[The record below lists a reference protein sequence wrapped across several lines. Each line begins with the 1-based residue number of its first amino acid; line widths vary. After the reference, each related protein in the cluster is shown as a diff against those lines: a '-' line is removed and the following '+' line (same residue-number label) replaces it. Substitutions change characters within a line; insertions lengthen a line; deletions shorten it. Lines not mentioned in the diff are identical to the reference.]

1 VTLKSLIALFSHPLT
16 QRTRMIVRRTVAT
29 VAVALAV
36 IVVTSVTVD
45 LGPALKNLAETQ
57 GSKFIERPMHIGRLA
72 VRLWNGQ
79 FELDDFV
86 IEGLTPQSPPFL
98 TVKRLRVGLEWAPLV
113 SRRVVI
119 SSIDMDG
126 WRMFVEQLDN
136 GPNSFPDFGRNRRR
150 GPSAWTTTLRYV
162 RARNG
167 ETTYTDYGTP
177 WSVVTRNLDISVART
192 NEQYRGLAH
201 FTKGTVKIQDFE
213 PFDLDMN
220 SAFTVDGGRLLFSHI
235 DLDTGGTKTRLV
247 GDTNLAYFPEQMY
260 RMESEI
266 DFPWMRKIFFAS
278 NTFSLSGKGTFTGT
292 FHLFRETMPG
302 GRTRTGRELKGTFHS
317 NTAGLNSLRFGDLK
331 GALKWVPE
339 FLEVTDTTSTF
350 YGGGLDL
357 KYKMAPLSQAG
368 VTPVYTLDAAY
379 RDVDLKSFSDYLEMQ
394 GMRLAGTASGR
405 NHLEWPRGG
414 WSQKRGEGELQVTP
428 PDGVDLQ
435 TRQIPVERIA
445 ARAAA
450 GEPFGPFSN
459 HRPLEPVAVG
469 GAMTY
474 AIEPDWIR
482 LGSGSRLA
490 TPSTLVEFEGSTAY
504 GNDSRIPFH
513 VTTADWQ
520 DSDRL
525 MAGILT
531 AFGAET
537 SAIEIGGYGT
547 FEGVML
553 NAFKAPR
560 IEGTLA
566 GEHMRA
572 WGVDWGTVKGTAVVE
587 NSYVDTTDVVIG
599 TGEREIH
606 ADGRFSAGFPRKDG
620 GEEINARI
628 RVTNWPVEDLRR
640 AFGIL
645 DYRVDG
651 LLSGEFHPYGPYQ
664 QPLGFG
670 TMTISKGVAYG
681 EPFDTASASVR
692 FEGDGVR
699 LDSIQIAKGDGR
711 GTGAAYVG
719 WNGTYSFNLD
729 GRAIPIE
736 TVSLSKKTS
745 VPLSGLIDFT
755 AGGSGTF
762 DAPKYNVRGTVR
774 DLFAGDEGIGQL
786 LGEIGV
792 SGDLMTVKLEVASS
806 RLAISGSGRV
816 ALTPEMD
823 TELTFRVTD
832 TSLDPYIRAFEPQ
845 LSPYTTAIASGTVR
859 VVGELA
865 DIDHLLVDATVDSL
879 DARFFD
885 YQVRN
890 AAPIHIA
897 LDRHIVRFADFR
909 LAGEDTQLE
918 LSGTA
923 NLHDERIAVRLRGD
937 ANLGILQGF
946 LSNVRSSGRASLQ
959 ATLDGNLNAPL
970 VTGAMTVQNGRIR
983 HFDLPNA
990 LENIIGPIRFDSRT
1004 IRLDEVTARL
1014 GGGSVAFGGTIGIDG
1029 YQLGRIDVTMNGEQ
1043 MRLRYPEGVRSV
1055 ADAQLVVRGTPAAA
1069 TLSGTVDVREAVYT
1083 RPFNLGNNFVELG
1096 GAGGLGGGAGAAA
1109 GAAPSPYAL
1118 PLRYDVQINAPS
1130 TLQIRNNVV
1139 QMVARANMQLRG
1151 TFDRPQL
1158 FGRAEIDRGEFL
1170 FEGKRYRITR
1180 GSIDQANPAKFDPF
1194 IDLEMEAQVRVP
1206 GETYRVTI
1214 TLNGTVDRA
1223 LPGFTSDPPLPEA
1236 EILALLF
1243 SDATPGQD
1251 VEFRRYSTDITPQ
1264 QQLVRERA
1272 TRALT
1277 GAVTDEVGRVAQQ
1290 ALGVDTFQ
1298 LTPSLVDPNAQSSRL
1313 DPGARLTIGKRL
1325 STKLY
1330 LTYSR
1335 SLSSSTRD
1343 QIVLLEYDQTDQF
1356 SWILSRN
1363 EDGTYA
1369 LDVRI
1374 RRAF

>member
-1 VTLKSLIALFSHPLT
+1 MTLKSLVAVFSHPLT
-16 QRTRMIVRRTVAT
+16 QRTRVIWRRTVAT
-29 VAVALAV
+29 LAVAVAVA
-36 IVVTSVTVD
+36 VVTAVRVD

-57 GSKFIERPMHIGRLA
+57 GSRFVERPMHIGRLS

-98 TVKRLRVGLEWAPLV
+98 TVKRLRVGLQWGPLFA
-113 SRRVVI
+113 RRVVL

-126 WRMFVEQLDN
+126 WAMFMEQFPD
-136 GPNSFPDFGRNRRR
+136 GKNSFPGFSRGRPR
-150 GPSAWTTTLRYV
+150 GRSAWTTTLRYV

-177 WSVVTRNLDISVART
+177 WSVVTRRLDITVARV
-192 NEQYRGLAH
+192 NEQYRGLAK
-201 FTKGTVKIQDFE
+201 FSGGTAKIQDYE

-235 DLDTGGTKTRLV
+235 DLDTDGTRTRLV
-247 GDTNLAYFPEQMY
+247 GDTNLNYFPEQMY

-266 DFPWMRKIFFAS
+266 DFPWMRKIFFAK
-278 NTFSLSGKGTFTGT
+278 NDFSLSGKGTFTGT

-302 GRTRTGRELKGTFHS
+302 GRVRTGRELKGTFKSH
-317 NTAGLNSLRFGDLK
+317 TAGLNTLHFGDLR

-339 FLEVTDTTSTF
+339 SLEVTDTTSTF
-350 YGGGLDL
+350 YGGDLDL
-357 KYKMAPLSQAG
+357 KYTMAPLGQAG
-368 VTPVYTLDAAY
+368 VTPIYTFDAAY
-379 RDVDLKSFSDYLEMQ
+379 QAIDLETFSDYLEMQ

-405 NHLEWPRGG
+405 NHLEWPRGR
-414 WSQKRGEGELQVTP
+414 WADKKGEGELQVTP
-428 PDGVDLQ
+428 PDGAELQ
-435 TRQIPVERIA
+435 TREIPVDRIA
-445 ARAAA
+445 AREAA

-459 HRPLEPVAVG
+459 HRPLEPVPLG

-474 AIEPDWIR
+474 TIEPDWIR
-482 LGSGSRLA
+482 LGRSRLA
-490 TPSTLVEFEGSTAY
+490 TPTTLVEFEGSTAY

-513 VTTADWQ
+513 VTTSDWQ
-520 DSDRL
+520 ESDRL

-531 AFGAET
+531 AFGAQT
-537 SAIEIGGYGT
+537 GAIEIGGYGT
-547 FEGVML
+547 FDGTML
-553 NAFKAPR
+553 NAFKSPR
-560 IEGTLA
+560 IEGVLS

-572 WGVDWGTVKGTAVVE
+572 WGVDWGAVKGKAVVE
-587 NSYVDTTDVVIG
+587 NSYVDVTDVVIG
-599 TGEREIH
+599 SGGGEIR
-606 ADGRFSAGFPRKDG
+606 ADGRFSAGFPRRDG

-628 RVTNWPVEDLRR
+628 RVTNWPVENLRR

-645 DYRVDG
+645 DYNVDG
-651 LLSGEFHPYGPYQ
+651 VLTGEFHPYGPYQ
-664 QPLGFG
+664 RPLGFG
-670 TMTISKGVAYG
+670 TMTITKGVAYG
-681 EPFDTASASVR
+681 EPFDSANASVR

-736 TVSLSKKTS
+736 AVSLSKKTS

-755 AGGSGTF
+755 AGGSGSF
-762 DAPKYNVRGTVR
+762 DAPRYTVRTTVR
-774 DLFAGDEGIGQL
+774 DLFAGDEGIGQMT
-786 LGEIGV
+786 GEIGV
-792 SGDLMTVKLEVASS
+792 TGDLMTVKLEVASS
-806 RLAISGSGRV
+806 RLSISGSGRV

-823 TELTFRVTD
+823 TELSFRITD
-832 TSLDPYIRAFEPQ
+832 TSLDPYIRAFEPR
-845 LSPYTTAIASGTVR
+845 LSPYTTAVASGSIR

-865 DIDHLLVDATVDSL
+865 DLDHLLVDATVDRL
-879 DARFFD
+879 DARLFD

-897 LDRHIVRFADFR
+897 LDRHIIRFADFR
-909 LAGEDTQLE
+909 LAGEDTELE
-918 LSGTA
+918 ISGTA

-937 ANLGILQGF
+937 TNLGLLQGF

-959 ATLDGNLNAPL
+959 ATLDGNLSAPL
-970 VTGAMTVQNGRIR
+970 VNGAMTVQNGRIR

-990 LENIIGPIRFDSRT
+990 LENILGPIRFDSRT
-1004 IRLDEVTARL
+1004 IRLDELTARL
-1014 GGGSVAFGGTIGIDG
+1014 GGGPVAFGGTIGLDG
-1029 YQLGRIDVTMNGEQ
+1029 YQLGRIDVTMTGEQ
-1043 MRLRYPEGVRSV
+1043 MRLRFPEGVRSI
-1055 ADAQLVVRGTPAAA
+1055 ADAQLAVRGTPAAA

-1096 GAGGLGGGAGAAA
+1096 AAAAAA
-1109 GAAPSPYAL
+1109 GGAAGPSQTTL

-1130 TLQIRNNVV
+1130 TLQVRNNVV
-1139 QMVARANMQLRG
+1139 QLVARANMQLRG
-1151 TFDRPQL
+1151 TYDRPQI
-1158 FGRAEIDRGEFL
+1158 FGRAEVDRGEFL

-1180 GSIDQANPAKFDPF
+1180 GSMDQANPTKFDPF
-1194 IDLEMEAQVRVP
+1194 MDFEMEAQVRVP

-1223 LPGFTSDPPLPEA
+1223 LPGFSSDPPLPEA

-1243 SDATPGQD
+1243 SDVTPGQD
-1251 VEFRRYSTDITPQ
+1251 VEFRRYSTDVTPQ
-1264 QQLVRERA
+1264 QQLIRERA
-1272 TRALT
+1272 TRVLT
-1277 GAVTDEVGRVAQQ
+1277 GAVTNEVDRVAQQ

-1325 STKLY
+1325 STRLY

-1369 LDVRI
+1369 LDVRM

>member
-1 VTLKSLIALFSHPLT
+1 VTLKSLPAVFSHPLT
-16 QRTRMIVRRTVAT
+16 QRTRVIVRRVVAT
-29 VAVALAV
+29 AAVALAV
-36 IVVTSVTVD
+36 AVVTGVTVD
-45 LGPALKNLAETQ
+45 LGPALKNLAETR
-57 GSKFIERPMHIGRLA
+57 GSTFIERPMHIGRLS

-86 IEGLTPQSPPFL
+86 IEGLTPTSPPFL
-98 TVKRLRVGLEWAPLV
+98 TVKKLRVGLQWAPLFQ
-113 SRRVVI
+113 RRVVL

-126 WRMFVEQLDN
+126 WNMFMEQLTD
-136 GPNSFPDFGRNRRR
+136 GKNSFPGFGRGRSR

-167 ETTYTDYGTP
+167 ETTYKDYGTP
-177 WSVVTRNLDISVART
+177 WSVVTRQLDITVART
-192 NEQYRGLAH
+192 NEEYRGLAK
-201 FTKGTVKIQDFE
+201 FNGGTVKIQDYE
-213 PFDLDMN
+213 PFELDMN
-220 SAFTVDGGRLLFSHI
+220 SAFTVNAGRLVFSHI

-247 GDTNLAYFPEQMY
+247 GDTNLTYFPEQMY
-260 RMESEI
+260 RMESDI
-266 DFPWMRKIFFAS
+266 DFAWMRKVFFAK

-302 GRTRTGRELKGTFHS
+302 GRTRTGRELKGTFKSH
-317 NTAGLNSLRFGDLK
+317 TAGLNTLRFGNLE

-339 FLEVTDTTSTF
+339 SLEVTDTTTTF
-350 YGGGLDL
+350 YGGELDL
-357 KYKMAPLSQAG
+357 KYTMAPLGQAG
-368 VTPVYTLDAAY
+368 VTPIYRFDTAY
-379 RDVDLKSFSDYLEMQ
+379 QDVDLKTFSDYLEMQ
-394 GMRLAGTASGR
+394 GMRLAGKASGR
-405 NHLEWPRGG
+405 NYLEWPRGR
-414 WSQKRGEGELQVTP
+414 WSDKSGEGELEVTP
-428 PDGVDLQ
+428 PAGAELQ
-435 TRQIPVERIA
+435 TRQIPVEQIA

-450 GEPFGPFSN
+450 GEAFGPFSN
-459 HRPLEPVAVG
+459 HRPLEPVPLG
-469 GAMTY
+469 GSMTY
-474 AIEPDWIR
+474 TIEPEWIR
-482 LGSGSRLA
+482 IAGSRLA
-490 TPSTLVEFEGSTAY
+490 TPTTLVEFEGSTAY
-504 GNDSRIPFH
+504 GNESRIPFH
-513 VTTADWQ
+513 VTTSDWQ
-520 DSDRL
+520 ESDRL

-531 AFGAET
+531 AFGAQT
-537 SAIEIGGYGT
+537 NAIEIGGYGS

-553 NAFKAPR
+553 NSFSRPR

-572 WGVDWGTVKGTAVVE
+572 WGVDWGAVRGRAVVE
-587 NSYVDTTDVVIG
+587 NSYVDVTDVVIG
-599 TGEREIH
+599 SGAQELR
-606 ADGRFSAGFPRKDG
+606 ADGRFSAGFPRRDG
-620 GEEINARI
+620 GEEINARV
-628 RVTNWPVEDLRR
+628 RLTNWPVADLRR

-651 LLSGEFHPYGPYQ
+651 LLSGEFHPYGAYQ
-664 QPLGFG
+664 RPLGFG
-670 TMTISKGVAYG
+670 NMTITKGVAYG
-681 EPFDTASASVR
+681 EPFDSAAASVR

-699 LDSIQIAKGDGR
+699 LDSIQIAKGEGR
-711 GTGAAYVG
+711 GNGAAYVG
-719 WNGTYSFNLD
+719 WNGTYAFNLD
-729 GRAIPIE
+729 GRAIPVE
-736 TVSLSKKTS
+736 TVSLSQKTS

-755 AGGSGTF
+755 AGGSGSF
-762 DAPKYNVRGTVR
+762 EAPRYNVRGAVR

-786 LGEIGV
+786 VGEIGV
-792 SGDLMTVKLEVASS
+792 TGDLMTVKLEVASS

-832 TSLDPYIRAFEPQ
+832 TSLDPYIRAFEPR
-845 LSPYTTAIASGTVR
+845 LSPYTTAVASGSVR

-865 DIDHLLVDATVDSL
+865 DIDHLLVDATVDRL

-909 LAGEDTQLE
+909 LAGEDTELE
-918 LSGTA
+918 ISGTA

-937 ANLGILQGF
+937 ANLGLLQGF

-959 ATLDGNLNAPL
+959 ATLDGNLSAPL
-970 VTGAMTVQNGRIR
+970 VTGAMMVQNGRIR

-990 LENIIGPIRFDSRT
+990 LENILGPIRFDSRT

-1029 YQLGRIDVTMNGEQ
+1029 YQLGRIDVTMAGEQ
-1043 MRLRYPEGVRSV
+1043 MRLRFPEGVRSI
-1055 ADAQLVVRGTPAAA
+1055 ADAQLAVRGTPAAA
-1069 TLSGTVDVREAVYT
+1069 TLSGVVEVREAVYT

-1096 GAGGLGGGAGAAA
+1096 GPAGAGASS
-1109 GAAPSPYAL
+1109 APTQTTL

-1130 TLQIRNNVV
+1130 TLQVRNNTV
-1139 QMVARANMQLRG
+1139 QLVARGNMQLRG

-1158 FGRAEIDRGEFL
+1158 FGRLEVDRGEFL
-1170 FEGKRYRITR
+1170 FEGKRYRLTR
-1180 GSIDQANPAKFDPF
+1180 GSIDQANPTRFDPF
-1194 IDLEMEAQVRVP
+1194 LDLEMETQVRVP

-1214 TLNGTVDRA
+1214 TVNGTFDRT
-1223 LPGFTSDPPLPEA
+1223 LPGFSSDPPLPES

-1243 SDATPGQD
+1243 SDVAPGQD
-1251 VEFRRYSTDITPQ
+1251 VEFARYSTDTTPQ
-1264 QQLVRERA
+1264 QALVRERA

-1277 GAVTDEVGRVAQQ
+1277 GAVTNEVGRVAQQ
-1290 ALGVDTFQ
+1290 AFGVDTFQ
-1298 LTPSLVDPNAQSSRL
+1298 LTPSLVDPNTQSSRL

-1325 STKLY
+1325 SERLY

-1343 QIVLLEYDQTDQF
+1343 QIILLEYDQTDQF

-1369 LDVRI
+1369 LDVRM

>member
-1 VTLKSLIALFSHPLT
+1 VTLQSLLAVFKHPLT
-16 QRTRMIVRRTVAT
+16 QRTRVIVRRVVAT

-36 IVVTSVTVD
+36 TVVTSVTVD
-45 LGPALKNLAETQ
+45 LGPALKRQAETQ
-57 GSKFIERPMHIGRLA
+57 GSKFIERPMHIGRLS

-79 FELDDFV
+79 FEIDDFL
-86 IEGLTPQSPPFL
+86 IEGLSPKSPPFL
-98 TVKRLRVGLEWAPLV
+98 TVKKLRVGLQWGPLLA
-113 SRRVVI
+113 RRVVI

-126 WRMFVEQLDN
+126 WAMFVEQFADGRN
-136 GPNSFPDFGRNRRR
+136 TFPSFGRSRPR

-177 WSVVTRNLDISVART
+177 WTVVTRHLDISVARS
-192 NEQYRGLAH
+192 NEEYRGLAR
-201 FTKGTVKIQDFE
+201 FSGGTVKIQDYE

-220 SAFTVDGGRLLFSHI
+220 SAFTVNDARLVFSHI

-247 GDTNLAYFPEQMY
+247 GDTNLRYFPEQMY
-260 RMESEI
+260 RMESQI
-266 DFPWMRKIFFAS
+266 DFPWMRKVFFA
-278 NTFSLSGKGTFTGT
+278 NNNFELSGKGTFTGT
-292 FHLFRETMPG
+292 FHLFRETMPD
-302 GRTRTGRELKGTFHS
+302 GRIRTGRELKGTFHS
-317 NTAGLNSLRFGDLK
+317 HTAGLDTLRFGDLQ

-339 FLEVTDTTSTF
+339 SLDVTDTTSTF
-350 YGGGLDL
+350 YGGGLNL
-357 KYKMAPLSQAG
+357 GYKMAPLGQAG
-368 VTPVYTLDAAY
+368 VTPIYTFDAAY
-379 RDVDLKSFSDYLEMQ
+379 HDVDLKTFSDYLEMQ
-394 GMRLAGTASGR
+394 GLRLAGKATGR
-405 NHLEWPRGG
+405 NHLVWPRGG
-414 WSQKRGEGELQVTP
+414 FADRTGEGELQVTP
-428 PDGVDLQ
+428 PEGAELQ

-445 ARAAA
+445 ALAAA
-450 GEPFGPFSN
+450 GEQFGPFSN
-459 HRPLEPVAVG
+459 HRPLEPVPIG
-469 GAMTY
+469 GTISY
-474 AIEPDWIR
+474 TIEPHWIR
-482 LGSGSRLA
+482 IGSSRLA
-490 TPSTLVEFEGSTAY
+490 TPTTLVEFEGATAY

-520 DSDRL
+520 ESDRL

-531 AFGAET
+531 AFGAQT
-537 SAIEIGGYGT
+537 SAIEIGGYGS
-547 FEGVML
+547 FEGTML
-553 NAFKAPR
+553 NAFKSPR
-560 IEGTLA
+560 IEGVLA

-572 WGVDWGTVKGTAVVE
+572 WGVDWGAVKGKAVVE

-599 TGEREIH
+599 SGDREIR

-620 GEEINARI
+620 GEEINARV

-645 DYRVDG
+645 DYNVDG
-651 LLSGEFHPYGPYQ
+651 VLTGEFHPYGPYQ
-664 QPLGFG
+664 RPLGFG

-681 EPFDTASASVR
+681 EPFDSATASVR

-699 LDSIQIAKGDGR
+699 LDSIQISKGDGR

-729 GRAIPIE
+729 GRAIPVE

-762 DAPKYNVRGTVR
+762 DAPRYNVRATVR

-786 LGEIGV
+786 QGEIGV
-792 SGDLMTVKLEVASS
+792 IGDLMTVKVEVASS

-823 TELTFRVTD
+823 TELSFRVTD
-832 TSLDPYIRAFEPQ
+832 TSLDPYIRAFEPA
-845 LSPYTTAIASGTVR
+845 LSPYTTAIASGSVR

-865 DIDHLLVDATVDSL
+865 DLDHLLVDATVDSL

-909 LAGEDTQLE
+909 LAGEDTELE
-918 LSGTA
+918 LTGTA

-946 LSNVRSSGRASLQ
+946 LPDVRSSGRASLQ
-959 ATLDGNLNAPL
+959 ATLEGSLQAPL

-990 LENIIGPIRFDSRT
+990 LENVLGPIRFDSRT

-1014 GGGSVAFGGTIGIDG
+1014 GGGPVAFGGTIGIDG
-1029 YQLGRIDVTMNGEQ
+1029 YQLGRIDVTMTGEQ
-1043 MRLRYPEGVRSV
+1043 MRLRFPEGVRSIV
-1055 ADAQLVVRGTPAAA
+1055 DAQLAVRGTPAAA

-1083 RPFNLGNNFVELG
+1083 RPFNLGNNFVEFGNTAL
-1096 GAGGLGGGAGAAA
+1096 AAA
-1109 GAAPSPYAL
+1109 GSGGTGQTTL

-1130 TLQIRNNVV
+1130 TLQLRNNAV
-1139 QMVARANMQLRG
+1139 QLVARANLQLRG
-1151 TFDRPQL
+1151 TYDRPQL
-1158 FGRAEIDRGEFL
+1158 FGRAEVDRGEFL

-1180 GSIDQANPAKFDPF
+1180 GSMDQANPTKLDPF
-1194 IDLEMEAQVRVP
+1194 VDLEMETQVRVP

-1214 TLNGTVDRA
+1214 TVNGTFDRA
-1223 LPGFTSDPPLPEA
+1223 LPGFSSDPPLPES

-1243 SDATPGQD
+1243 SDVAPGQD

-1277 GAVTDEVGRVAQQ
+1277 GAVTNEVGRVAQQ
-1290 ALGVDTFQ
+1290 AFGVDTFQ
-1298 LTPSLVDPNAQSSRL
+1298 LTPSLVDPNTQSSRF

-1325 STKLY
+1325 SERLY

-1343 QIVLLEYDQTDQF
+1343 QIILLEYDQTDQF

-1369 LDVRI
+1369 LDVRM

>member
-1 VTLKSLIALFSHPLT
+1 MTLTSLLGLFSHPRT
-16 QRTRMIVRRTVAT
+16 QRTRVIVRRTVAT
-29 VAVALAV
+29 LAVVLAV

-45 LGPALKNLAETQ
+45 LGPALKNLAETR
-57 GSKFIERPMHIGRLA
+57 GSTFIERPMHIGRLS

-79 FELDDFV
+79 FELDDFM
-86 IEGLTPQSPPFL
+86 IEGLSPQSPPFL
-98 TVKRLRVGLEWAPLV
+98 TVKRLRVGLEWVPLV
-113 SRRVVI
+113 QRRVVL

-126 WRMFVEQLDN
+126 WNMFVEQLAD
-136 GPNSFPDFGRNRRR
+136 GPSSFPGFGRNRQR

-167 ETTYTDYGTP
+167 ETTYKDYGTP
-177 WSVVTRNLDISVART
+177 WSVVTRRLDISVART
-192 NEQYRGLAH
+192 NEQYRGLAR
-201 FTKGTVKIQDFE
+201 FTGGTVRIQDYE

-220 SAFTVDGGRLLFSHI
+220 SAFTVDGGRLLFSRI

-260 RMESEI
+260 HMESEI
-266 DFPWMRKIFFAS
+266 DFAWMRKVFFAK
-278 NTFSLSGKGTFTGT
+278 NTFALSGKGTFTGT
-292 FHLFRETMPG
+292 FHLFKEPMPN
-302 GRTRTGRELKGTFHS
+302 GRIRTGRELKGTFSSH
-317 NTAGLNSLRFGDLK
+317 TAGLNTLRFVDLR

-339 FLEVTDTTSTF
+339 FLEVTDTTTAF
-350 YGGGLDL
+350 YGGNVDL
-357 KYKMAPLSQAG
+357 QYKMAPLGQAG
-368 VTPVYTLDAAY
+368 VTPVYTLDADY
-379 RDVDLKSFSDYLEMQ
+379 KDVDLKTFSDYLEMQ
-394 GMRLAGTASGR
+394 GMRLAGKASGR
-405 NHLEWPRGG
+405 NHLAWPRGG
-414 WSQKRGEGELQVTP
+414 WDQKTGGGELQVTP
-428 PDGVDLQ
+428 PDGADLQ
-435 TRQIPVERIA
+435 TRQIPVEQIA

-450 GEPFGPFSN
+450 GEVFGPFSN
-459 HRPLEPVAVG
+459 HRPLEPVPVG
-469 GAMTY
+469 GTMTY
-474 AIEPDWIR
+474 TIEPDWIR
-482 LGSGSRLA
+482 IGGSRLA
-490 TPSTLVEFEGSTAY
+490 TPTTLVEFEGSTAY

-520 DSDRL
+520 ESDRL

-531 AFGAET
+531 AFGAQT
-537 SAIEIGGYGT
+537 GAIEIGGYGS

-553 NAFKAPR
+553 NAFKSPR
-560 IEGTLA
+560 IEGVLT

-572 WGVDWGTVKGTAVVE
+572 WGVDWGAVKGKAVIE

-599 TGEREIH
+599 SGGQEIR

-651 LLSGEFHPYGPYQ
+651 VLSGEFHPYGPYQ
-664 QPLGFG
+664 RPLGFG
-670 TMTISKGVAYG
+670 TMSIAKGVAYG
-681 EPFDTASASVR
+681 EPFDAATASVR

-699 LDSIQIAKGDGR
+699 LDSIQITKGDGR

-729 GRAIPIE
+729 GRAIPVE

-762 DAPKYNVRGTVR
+762 DAPRYNVRGTVR
-774 DLFAGDEGIGQL
+774 DLFAGDEGIGQMQAE
-786 LGEIGV
+786 LGV
-792 SGDLMTVKLEVASS
+792 TGDLLTVKLEVASS

-823 TELTFRVTD
+823 TEMSFRVTD
-832 TSLDPYIRAFEPQ
+832 TSLDPYIRAFEPR
-845 LSPYTTAIASGTVR
+845 LSPYTTAIVSGSLR

-897 LDRHIVRFADFR
+897 LDRHIIRFADFR

-923 NLHDERIAVRLRGD
+923 NLHEQRIAARIRGD

-946 LSNVRSSGRASLQ
+946 LPNVRSSGRASLQ
-959 ATLDGNLNAPL
+959 ASLDGNLEAPL

-990 LENIIGPIRFDSRT
+990 LENVLGPIRFDSRT
-1004 IRLDEVTARL
+1004 IRLDEITARL
-1014 GGGSVAFGGTIGIDG
+1014 GGGPVAFGGTIGIDG
-1029 YQLGRIDVTMNGEQ
+1029 YQLGRIDVTMTGEQ
-1043 MRLRYPEGVRSV
+1043 MRLRYPEGVRSIV
-1055 ADAQLVVRGTPAAA
+1055 DAQLAVRGTPAAA

-1083 RPFNLGNNFVELG
+1083 RPFNLGNNFLELG
-1096 GAGGLGGGAGAAA
+1096 GTAIPTGGGGASG
-1109 GAAPSPYAL
+1109 PSSL

-1130 TLQIRNNVV
+1130 TLQVRNNVV

-1158 FGRAEIDRGEFL
+1158 FGRAEVDRGEFL

-1180 GSIDQANPAKFDPF
+1180 GSMDQANPTKFDPF
-1194 IDLEMEAQVRVP
+1194 VDLEMEAQVRVP

-1243 SDATPGQD
+1243 SDVAPGQD

-1264 QQLVRERA
+1264 QQLIRERA

-1277 GAVTDEVGRVAQQ
+1277 GSVTSEVGRVAQQ
-1290 ALGVDTFQ
+1290 AFGVDTFQ
-1298 LTPSLVDPNAQSSRL
+1298 LTPSLVDPNTQSSRL

-1325 STKLY
+1325 SDRLY

-1343 QIVLLEYDQTDQF
+1343 QIILLEYDQTDQF

-1369 LDVRI
+1369 LDVRM